1 MEEIVNIALK
11 ICLGAVTLPFFAVGC
26 SNTPPAEHPVE
37 TALAHPIATVE
48 TKSASSSI
56 AEARCAREDR
66 CENVGNDKKYSS
78 TQDCLNRIKADWADD
93 LNAREC
99 PGGVNDDQLDECLK
113 EVRHEE
119 CSSPFDTL
127 SRIAECTASQIC
139 KS

>member
-1 MEEIVNIALK
+1 MNTALK
-11 ICLGAVTLPFFAVGC
+11 LVIGAGLLPLFAAC
-26 SNTPPAEHPVE
+26 SNNPPPRPVD
-37 TALAHPIATVE
+37 TALSDPIATVD
-48 TKSASSSI
+48 THSASESI

-66 CENVGNDKKYSS
+66 CENIGDNRKYSA
-78 TQDCLNRIKADWADD
+78 TQDCLKSIRADWADD

-99 PGGVNDDQLDECLK
+99 PGGVNDDQLSECLT